1 MDLVLI
7 PNEKEIVPVEVEVGM
22 KFNESKFKN
31 VEVHLP
37 DLRRPYSLDRE
48 IDIYDRSLKYF
59 NGETL
64 TFEPAIG
71 VDYRYHVF
79 RRTLVSARYRRF
91 EAHALTLAISS
102 LKLPLYFVDK
112 NQRLPCTVM
121 NDNIISNGPRFYD
134 QNGTLF
140 SFKYVHPRIGKYDD
154 YPAEDY
160 CMRLDGKWNFDGD
173 AIVKV
178 GLIVRVY
185 EDSRDKV
192 GKLGQ
197 IQCIYISNPEKG
209 LFETTKYAVVLTDGD
224 IINPFH
230 FVIIYEPIDGC
241 DRGYIKNCG
250 YIGTLKD
257 FPHLVSD
264 TTTTT
269 TISNILDEEEN
280 QCGIFFKDCSEEVK
294 QKYGPIMSHPIWE
307 FVDNDDCKIPIP
319 ENSILFAALLYAVR
333 NKNMGSVVV
342 ERIRSLEELL
352 VDSKPDAHSYRIIY
366 VTKGEYDFLTTEVYR
381 KLVDDEAILI
391 PIPENSI
398 LFAAFL
404 YAVHLNNN
412 DLVNWGISSLEEE
425 LVKQPEREYMIINV
439 TKRVYNKLTTEFYT
453 TYPRMDKMFKKY
465 AEYIARSEDLMMGMP
480 ALSRG
485 RKRPL
490 IDSQH

>member
-7 PNEKEIVPVEVEVGM
+7 PNEKEIVPVLVEVGL
-22 KFNESKFKN
+22 KFNESKFKD

-37 DLRRPYSLDRE
+37 DLRHSRLDRE

-59 NGETL
+59 TGETL
-64 TFEPAIG
+64 TFEPHIG
-71 VDYRYHVF
+71 EDYVYHVF
-79 RRTLVSARYRRF
+79 QRTKGSELYRRL
-91 EAHALTLAISS
+91 EASALTQAISS
-102 LKLPLYFVDK
+102 LKLPLYFVDE

-140 SFKYVHPRIGKYDD
+140 SFKYVHPRIGKHADF
-154 YPAEDY
+154 PAEDY
-160 CMRLDGKWNFDGD
+160 CMRLDGKWNFDCD

-185 EDSRDKV
+185 EDRRDNV

-197 IQCIYISNPEKG
+197 IQCIYISNPEKESK
-209 LFETTKYAVVLTDGD
+209 ETTKYAVVLTDGH
-224 IINPFH
+224 IINPSH
-230 FVIIYEPIDGC
+230 FVIIYEPINGC

-250 YIGTLKD
+250 YIGRLKD
-257 FPHLVSD
+257 FPHLVPD

-269 TISNILDEEEN
+269 TISTIEEEN
-280 QCGIFFKDCSEEVK
+280 HCGVYFKDCSEAFK
-294 QKYGPIMSHPIWE
+294 QKFSPIMSHPIWKL
-307 FVDNDDCKIPIP
+307 VDDGDCKIPIP

-333 NKNMGSVVV
+333 NKSMGSVVV

-352 VDSKPDAHSYRIIY
+352 VDSKPDPYSYRILY
-366 VTKGEYDFLTTEVYR
+366 VTKGEYDFLTTEVYK

-391 PIPENSI
+391 PIPENSV

-404 YAVHLNNN
+404 CAVHLNNN

-439 TKRVYNKLTTEFYT
+439 TKRVYNLLTTEFYT
-453 TYPRMDKMFKKY
+453 TYPRMDKIFKKY
-465 AEYIARSEDLMMGMP
+465 AEYMARSEDLMIGMS

-490 IDSQH
+490 IDSEH